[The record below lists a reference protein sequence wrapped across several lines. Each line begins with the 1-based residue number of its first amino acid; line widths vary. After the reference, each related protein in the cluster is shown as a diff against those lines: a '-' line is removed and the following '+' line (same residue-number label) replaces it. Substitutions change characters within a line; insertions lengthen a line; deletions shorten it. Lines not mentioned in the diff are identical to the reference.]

1 MLSNFDEMDILA
13 CKVLIK
19 RKLEKD
25 FYPLLGP
32 LSKHYFYLTGGAIA
46 SLLQNETPKDWDMYC
61 RSSVPAQ
68 ATIDRAKD
76 ANMIETVNEK
86 YAKVMNLDG
95 NLLITMNACTLK
107 NKIQLITR
115 FYGEPRDTRATF
127 DFKHC
132 VPYYDCGEDKLYI
145 SEEQYRLI
153 KQKQLVLN
161 NPLSWTRHR
170 QEKFEKRG
178 YTLAEHTIGARE
190 AMLA

>member
-1 MLSNFDEMDILA
+1 MFNDAAKLHIMSVKII
-13 CKVLIK
+13 IK
-19 RKLEKD
+19 RHLDKH

-46 SLLQNETPKDWDMYC
+46 SLLQNETPNDWDMYC

-76 ANMIETVNEK
+76 ANMIETVDEK
-86 YAKVMNLDG
+86 YANVMNLDG

-132 VPYYDCGEDKLYI
+132 MPYYDCGEDKLFI
-145 SEEQYRLI
+145 SEEQYALI
-153 KQKQLVLN
+153 KSKKLCLN
-161 NPLSWTRHR
+161 NPVSWTRHR
-170 QEKFEKRG
+170 QEKFEQRG
-178 YTLAEHTIGARE
+178 YTLSEHTISARE